1 MNELPDLV
9 AEARRISQLIDAG
22 VQALRSSAA
31 ELADA
36 EHAYRKAKA
45 EAWVVVRGELAK
57 DREAQVDAA
66 CADLRRERD
75 LREGE
80 RQAALEALRSRR
92 VQLSALQ
99 SILAATRTEMD
110 LAR

>member
-1 MNELPDLV
+1 MTDLSELIEEARRLSRLIDKGVEALRIAAVEV
-9 AEARRISQLIDAG
+9 AEAEQ
-22 VQALRSSAA
+22 
-31 ELADA
+31 
-36 EHAYRKAKA
+36 AYRLAKA
-45 EAWVVVRGELAK
+45 QAWVMVDGELAK

-66 CADLRRERD
+66 CADLRKVRD
-75 LREGE
+75 IAEGT
-80 RQAALEALRSRR
+80 RQAALEGLRSRR